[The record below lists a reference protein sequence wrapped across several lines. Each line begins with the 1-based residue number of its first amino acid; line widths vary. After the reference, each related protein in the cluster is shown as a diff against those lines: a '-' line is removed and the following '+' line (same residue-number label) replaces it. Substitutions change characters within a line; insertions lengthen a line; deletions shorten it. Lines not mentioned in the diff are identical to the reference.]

1 MAEVMIPFGK
11 ENIKISNIKGFD
23 IIDVG
28 EKRNTSLSYQ
38 QMKEK
43 IDKFIDEISFQG
55 IKNIAM
61 AIPDITRPRVPIE
74 IFQHILKRFL
84 SSFQGNIKIFV
95 GTGLHNYESS
105 DKNELIPEN
114 LVHNDKVQVFFH
126 DARSESN
133 IYIGETKRETPVFI
147 EKDYLISDLKISI
160 GIVEPH
166 QFAGF
171 SGGAKGVVIGLGG
184 EKTISKNHSM
194 LIDPNSKMGLLEGNP
209 VREDIEEAGK
219 MIKIDYLIN
228 FVMNANNIPMEI
240 FCGKNPESYIKAVEY
255 LKDLTGYKIDKTY
268 DLVITSPG
276 GFPRDI
282 DLYQAQKALTP
293 ATSFCKDNG
302 IILLIAEC
310 PRGAGEENYIEL
322 IKRFKT
328 PEKVIKNFDFDHFAV
343 GPHKALIFAKAAL
356 NHKLFL
362 YSTNKQL
369 TNELKGTFINPI
381 EDVQTVLKKEREAKS
396 IGILPRALQL
406 LPL

>member
-1 MAEVMIPFGK
+1 MEEIMIPFGK

-74 IFQHILKRFL
+74 IFQHILKKFL

-95 GTGLHNYESS
+95 GTGLHNYEPS

-133 IYIGETKRETPVFI
+133 IYVGKTKRGTPVFI
-147 EKDYLISDLKISI
+147 EKDYLLSDLKISI

-166 QFAGF
+166 QFVGF

-194 LIDPNSKMGLLEGNP
+194 LIDPDSKMGLIEENP

-228 FVMNANNIPMEI
+228 FVMNANNVPMEI

-268 DLVITSPG
+268 DMVITSPG

-310 PRGAGEENYIEL
+310 PRGVGEENYIES

-356 NHKLFL
+356 SHKLFL

-381 EDVQTVLKKEREAKS
+381 EDVQTVLKKEGETKS

>member
-1 MAEVMIPFGK
+1 MAEIIVPFGK
-11 ENIKISNIKGFD
+11 DNIKISNIKDFD

-43 IDKFIDEISFQG
+43 IDKFIDGISFQG
-55 IKNIAM
+55 MKNIAV

-95 GTGLHNYESS
+95 GTGLHNYRLS

-126 DARSESN
+126 DARSEFN
-133 IYIGETKRETPVFI
+133 IYVGETKPGTPVFI
-147 EKDYLISDLKISI
+147 EKDYLLSDLKISI

-184 EKTISKNHSM
+184 EKTISKNHSL
-194 LIDPNSKMGLLEGNP
+194 LIDPNSKTGLLEGNP
-209 VREDIEEAGK
+209 IREDIEEAGK

-228 FVMNANNIPMEI
+228 FVMNANNVPMEI
-240 FCGKNPESYIKAVEY
+240 FCGKNPESYLKAVEY
-255 LKDLTGYKIDKTY
+255 LKDLVGYKIDKTY
-268 DLVITSPG
+268 DMVITSPG

-302 IILLIAEC
+302 IILLLAEC
-310 PRGAGEENYIEL
+310 SRGAGEENYIEL

-356 NHKLFL
+356 NNKLFL

-369 TNELKGTFINPI
+369 TKELKRTFINPI
-381 EDVQTVLKKEREAKS
+381 EDLQVFLKKEGETKS

>member
-1 MAEVMIPFGK
+1 MAEIIVPFGK
-11 ENIKISNIKGFD
+11 DNIKISNIKDFD

-28 EKRNTSLSYQ
+28 KKRNTSLSYQ

-43 IDKFIDEISFQG
+43 IDKFIDGISFQG
-55 IKNIAM
+55 MKNIAV

-95 GTGLHNYESS
+95 GTGLHNYRLS

-133 IYIGETKRETPVFI
+133 IYVGETKRGTPVFI
-147 EKDYLISDLKISI
+147 EKDYLLSDLKISI

-209 VREDIEEAGK
+209 IRE
-219 MIKIDYLIN
+219 
-228 FVMNANNIPMEI
+228 
-240 FCGKNPESYIKAVEY
+240 
-255 LKDLTGYKIDKTY
+255 
-268 DLVITSPG
+268 
-276 GFPRDI
+276 
-282 DLYQAQKALTP
+282 
-293 ATSFCKDNG
+293 
-302 IILLIAEC
+302 
-310 PRGAGEENYIEL
+310 
-322 IKRFKT
+322 
-328 PEKVIKNFDFDHFAV
+328 
-343 GPHKALIFAKAAL
+343 
-356 NHKLFL
+356 
-362 YSTNKQL
+362 
-369 TNELKGTFINPI
+369 
-381 EDVQTVLKKEREAKS
+381 
-396 IGILPRALQL
+396 
-406 LPL
+406 